1 MRLNELFLY
10 TGTPF
15 PYYPSFAHRFDIS
28 VNACVLLCY
37 VGWKTMPDRPDDWIK
52 FNAEDLT
59 KATGLS
65 AKEQA
70 TARRQL
76 IAAGLLEGYY
86 ARLDHVLKLRVS
98 GKEIDNEQGEGA
110 FAERANGH
118 TPETEMPTGVHL
130 PKEQM
135 AISPNGVSSL
145 VQVKSKERTNKEE
158 IELQAEA
165 LWKAYPRKAGKKP
178 GLKAIIKSLK
188 SNKFE
193 DLLKATHKF
202 CAMWEGE
209 PDKTF
214 CPHAATWFN
223 QERFNED
230 PTEWTR
236 PHQGNGNGSRSF
248 PVPRNDYEREV
259 PPDERY

>member
-1 MRLNELFLY
+1 LTPTPNAVDPNRQ
-10 TGTPF
+10 GTVKE
-15 PYYPSFAHRFDIS
+15 PS
-28 VNACVLLCY
+28 
-37 VGWKTMPDRPDDWIK
+37 
-52 FNAEDLT
+52 
-59 KATGLS
+59 LS
-65 AKEQA
+65 Q
-70 TARRQL
+70 
-76 IAAGLLEGYY
+76 I
-86 ARLDHVLKLRVS
+86 
-98 GKEIDNEQGEGA
+98 
-110 FAERANGH
+110 
-118 TPETEMPTGVHL
+118 
-130 PKEQM
+130 
-135 AISPNGVSSL
+135 
-145 VQVKSKERTNKEE
+145 QV
-158 IELQAEA
+158 QAEA